1 ILSSSL
7 SEVYKDSPI
16 NTAFI
21 ARNVKA
27 FCGFTPKSLRITCF
41 SMIASNFG
49 PQILVEGF
57 GLSLTQASR
66 YGKLEDY
73 LLEEQIRSERDLIKE
88 NGT

>member
-1 ILSSSL
+1 
-7 SEVYKDSPI
+7 
-16 NTAFI
+16 
-21 ARNVKA
+21 
-27 FCGFTPKSLRITCF
+27 
-41 SMIASNFG
+41 MIASNFG

-73 LLEEQIRSERDLIKE
+73 LLEEQIRSERDFIKE